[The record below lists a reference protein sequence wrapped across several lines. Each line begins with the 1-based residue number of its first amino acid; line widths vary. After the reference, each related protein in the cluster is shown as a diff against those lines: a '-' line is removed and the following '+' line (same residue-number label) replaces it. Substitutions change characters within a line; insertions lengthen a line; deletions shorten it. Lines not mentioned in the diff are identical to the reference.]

1 MAFFRCGGGTDT
13 SDATATAENILSGK
27 TAYVND
33 EKLTGTMTDNG
44 AKTASLNCGGSY
56 TIPKGYHNGS
66 GVIRANSASSQNL
79 IKATIDGA
87 QVTSD
92 LKLKLYNHMEIDNG
106 QFAPPIY
113 SYESGTMLVYNNE
126 IHALNPNGYNG
137 YHYKYNGSTW
147 INITSSAPNFVSVV
161 IYNNEIHGFTTNM
174 HYKFNGTSWSKI
186 EDLPMTI
193 SEYTGTITYNHE
205 LYLFSYV
212 SYKQIA
218 YKYDGTSWTGITA
231 IPYNTNNGS
240 MPVIYNNECHILLLS
255 KHFKFDGTNYTL
267 LDDLPTSAERQL
279 VAVYDNKIHVVRG
292 SAEYVYDGSNW
303 IKDGILVATSDR
315 ASIVVYKNELHIFG
329 GYYAEHRHNILY
341 IPLYMKER

>member
-13 SDATATAENILSGK
+13 SDATAAAENILNGK

-33 EKLTGTMTDNG
+33 EKVTGIMPDNE
-44 AKTASLNCGGSY
+44 AKTASLNCGESY

-66 GVIRANSASSQNL
+66 GVIRANSAGSQKL

-92 LKLKLYNHMEIDNG
+92 LNLKLCNHMEIDNG

-113 SYESGTMLVYNNE
+113 RYYSGTMLVYNNE
-126 IHALNPNGYNG
+126 IHALNPSGYVG
-137 YHYKYNGSTW
+137 YHWKYNGSAW
-147 INITSSAPNFVSVV
+147 VRITSSTQNFVSVV
-161 IYNNEIHGFTTNM
+161 VYNNEIHGFTTNM

-193 SEYTGTITYNHE
+193 SQYTGTIPYNNK
-205 LYLFSYV
+205 LYLFSYQ
-212 SYKQIA
+212 SIA
-218 YKYDGTSWTGITA
+218 YKYDGTSWTSITA
-231 IPYNTNNGS
+231 IPYTVNTYI
-240 MPVIYNNECHILLLS
+240 MPIIYNNECHILYS
-255 KHFKFDGTNYTL
+255 RKHFKFDGTNYTM
-267 LDDLPTSAERQL
+267 LDDLPVSANRQL
-279 VAVYDNKIHVVRG
+279 VAVYDNKIHVVY
-292 SAEYVYDGSNW
+292 SSDEYVYDGSNW
-303 IKDGILVATSDR
+303 IKDGILVSTSDR

-341 IPLYMKER
+341 ISLYMKER